1 MNDER
6 RKCVGIIFGGVSNE
20 HDVSIASTKA
30 VFDAFNSKENRKRFI
45 VKIFYIN
52 KIGFWFGSHDSLE
65 ILKGGKNEY
74 EKINKK
80 DKSKKTNF
88 LEKIDFYDVDVWF
101 PLIHGTFG
109 EDGTIQGLLRLTQK
123 PFVGSGILGSAL
135 GMDKIIMKL
144 IFTHLS
150 IPQVN
155 YYPIYDYTENDT
167 KRITEICDEIINKLS
182 FPLFIKPANSG
193 SSLGISKINYKDDI
207 KSAIVKAGKIDNR
220 IIVEEGHEVRELE
233 CGIIG
238 KSDLKSSKVGEIIYK
253 SDWYD
258 YESKYFLKNQAVIP
272 ADIDSS
278 IATIIKDLSIKGC
291 LALNINGFAR
301 ADFFLDK
308 RTNNIYLNEINT
320 IPGFTKNSMF
330 PMLWASC
337 GLEIDQLVATLVEIA
352 IES

>member
-1 MNDER
+1 MNDEKK
-6 RKCVGIIFGGVSNE
+6 KCIGIIFGGVSNE

-30 VFDAFNSKENRKRFI
+30 VFDAFNSNENKKRFI

-52 KIGFWFGSHDSLE
+52 KIGSWFGSHESLE
-65 ILKGGKNEY
+65 ILNSDKNAY
-74 EKINKK
+74 KKINK
-80 DKSKKTNF
+80 DNKTKNANF
-88 LEKIDFYDVDVWF
+88 LENIDFYDVDVWL
-101 PLIHGTFG
+101 PLIHGAYG
-109 EDGTIQGLLRLTQK
+109 EDGTIQGLLKLTQK

-144 IFTHLS
+144 IFTHLN

-155 YYPIYDYTENDT
+155 YYPIYNFKENDS
-167 KRITEICDEIINKLS
+167 KQILEICDEIINKLS

-193 SSLGISKINYKDDI
+193 SSLGISKVNRKEEI
-207 KSAIVKAGKIDNR
+207 KSAIRKAGEIDNR

-238 KSDLKSSKVGEIIYK
+238 KSELRSSNVGEIIYS

-258 YESKYFLKNQAVIP
+258 YESKYLLKNQAVIP

-278 IATIIKDLSIKGC
+278 ITTIIKDLSIKGC
-291 LALNINGFAR
+291 LALNIKGFAR

-308 RTNNIYLNEINT
+308 HTNNIYLNEINT

-337 GLEIDQLVATLVEIA
+337 GIEIDQLVATLINIA